1 MNRYISYRQS
11 IYSRCVIMSSE
22 SSVSPA
28 PRILGRVKWFNNK
41 SGFGFITV
49 CDEGDQKDKDIFIH
63 YSSIRAESSQYK
75 YLVQGEYVE
84 FVLINTETG
93 NHEFHASDVSGIKE
107 GPLMCETHRLNNT
120 MPSRI
125 SYSRGPRRVRRED
138 GGDIDHSE
146 RQERPTSVPESAE
159 SSDFQTVN
167 TKRRRRTAGAAK

>member
-1 MNRYISYRQS
+1 
-11 IYSRCVIMSSE
+11 MSSD
-22 SSVSPA
+22 SSVSPTS
-28 PRILGRVKWFNNK
+28 RLLGRVKWFNNK

-84 FVLINTETG
+84 FVLINTENG
-93 NHEFHASDVSGIKE
+93 NHEFHATDVSGIKE

-125 SYSRGPRRVRRED
+125 SYSRGPPRRSRRDESVD
-138 GGDIDHSE
+138 GERPERQERTE
-146 RQERPTSVPESAE
+146 RQERPVSVPDATEP
-159 SSDFQTVN
+159 SDFQQVN
-167 TKRRRRTAGAAK
+167 TKRRKRAAGATK